1 MHNTDGGLGSL
12 DLRALRLLGSI
23 LETRS
28 VTRTAEA
35 FGLSQPATSRALEQL
50 RRALGDRLVVR
61 GSTGGA
67 LTPRAQALVPLVKDA
82 IEAVGR
88 VFALPTF
95 DPATAEAL
103 VRVATTDYGAAVVLA
118 PLAGH
123 LARAAPG
130 VSIDVVPW
138 SADTLAGLEQ
148 GQLSFALYADSGLP
162 NDFHTR
168 DLFEEGYSCLL
179 RSGHPALARLE
190 GRESTAA
197 EVLGGYARAVMMF
210 PDGRR
215 ILVDDVVS
223 RLTATSEGRATLRT
237 PYFLSGPLALQ
248 HSDLIMCV
256 PSRAARL
263 LARMGGLAR
272 VDLPNVPG
280 FTYRLVW
287 HERSHMDPLHVW
299 MRKIVSTLERRHGGQ
314 AAEA

>member
-1 MHNTDGGLGSL
+1 MHKTDAGLGSL

-35 FGLSQPATSRALEQL
+35 FGLSQPAASRALEQL

-61 GSTGGA
+61 ISTGGA

-82 IEAVGR
+82 VEAVGR
-88 VFALPTF
+88 VFAPATF
-95 DPATAEAL
+95 DPATAEAV
-103 VRVATTDYGAAVVLA
+103 VRVATTDYGATVVLA

-130 VSIDVVPW
+130 VSIEVVPW

-148 GQLSFALYADSGLP
+148 GHLSFALYADSDLP

-179 RSGHPALARLE
+179 RSEHPALSRLAE
-190 GRESTAA
+190 SGSTAA
-197 EVLGGYARAVMMF
+197 EVLGGYARAVVMF

-215 ILVDDVVS
+215 TLVDDVMS
-223 RLTATSEGRATLRT
+223 RLTATPDSRATLRT
-237 PYFLSGPLALQ
+237 PYFLSGPLALE
-248 HSDLIMCV
+248 HSDMIMCV

-272 VDLPNVPG
+272 VDLPEAAG

-287 HERSHMDPLHVW
+287 HERSQMDPLHVW
-299 MRKIVSTLERRHGGQ
+299 MRKIVSRLEREHGEQ
-314 AAEA
+314 PDDV

>member
-1 MHNTDGGLGSL
+1 MHKTDGGLDSL
-12 DLRALRLLGSI
+12 DLRALRLLASI

-50 RRALGDRLVVR
+50 RRAVGDRLVVR
-61 GSTGGA
+61 VSTGGA

-88 VFALPTF
+88 VFAPSTF
-95 DPATAEAL
+95 DPATAEAV
-103 VRVATTDYGAAVVLA
+103 VRVATTDYGAAVVMA
-118 PLAGH
+118 PLAAH
-123 LARAAPG
+123 LAQAAPG
-130 VSIDVVPW
+130 VCIEVVPW
-138 SADTLAGLEQ
+138 GADTLAGLEG
-148 GQLSFALYADSGLP
+148 GQLSSALYADGDLP

-179 RSGHPALARLE
+179 RSEHPALALLGE
-190 GRESTAA
+190 SGSTAA

-215 ILVDDVVS
+215 TLVDDVMS
-223 RLTATSEGRATLRT
+223 RLTATPDGRATLRT

-248 HSDLIMCV
+248 HSDIVMCI

-263 LARMGGLAR
+263 LARMGELAC
-272 VDLPNVPG
+272 VDLPEAAG

-287 HERSHMDPLHVW
+287 HERSHTDPLHVW
-299 MRKIVSTLERRHGGQ
+299 MRKAVSGLMRRQHGQTDEG
-314 AAEA
+314 

>member
-1 MHNTDGGLGSL
+1 MHKTDDDLGSL
-12 DLRALRLLGSI
+12 DLRALRLLGSV

-67 LTPRAQALVPLVKDA
+67 LTPRAQALVPLVKEA

-88 VFALPTF
+88 VFASPTF
-95 DPATAEAL
+95 EPSTAEA
-103 VRVATTDYGAAVVLA
+103 VMRVATTDYGAAVVLA

-130 VSIDVVPW
+130 VSIEVVPW
-138 SADTLAGLEQ
+138 NADTLTGLEL
-148 GQLSFALYADSGLP
+148 GQLSFALYADSDLP
-162 NDFHTR
+162 NDFHAR
-168 DLFEEGYSCLL
+168 DLFDEGYSCLM
-179 RSGHPALARLE
+179 RSGHPALSRLA
-190 GRESTAA
+190 ESGSTVA

-215 ILVDDVVS
+215 TLVDDVMS
-223 RLTATSEGRATLRT
+223 RLTETLDSGATLRT

-248 HSDLIMCV
+248 HSDMIMCV

-263 LARMGGLAR
+263 LARMGDLAR
-272 VDLPNVPG
+272 VDLPDAAG

-299 MRKIVSTLERRHGGQ
+299 MRKTVSTLERRHGGQ
-314 AAEA
+314 ADEA

>member
-1 MHNTDGGLGSL
+1 MQKTDAGLGSL

-35 FGLSQPATSRALEQL
+35 FGLSQPAASRALEQL

-61 GSTGGA
+61 VSTGGA
-67 LTPRAQALVPLVKDA
+67 LTPRAQALMPLVQDA

-88 VFALPTF
+88 VFAAQTF
-95 DPATAEAL
+95 DPATAEAV
-103 VRVATTDYGAAVVLA
+103 VRFATTDYGAAVVLA

-130 VSIDVVPW
+130 VAIDVVPW

-148 GQLSFALYADSGLP
+148 GRLSFALYADSDLP

-179 RSGHPALARLE
+179 RSGHPALARLAE
-190 GRESTAA
+190 GESTAA
-197 EVLGGYARAVMMF
+197 EVLGDYARAVMMF

-215 ILVDDVVS
+215 TLVDDVMS
-223 RLTATSEGRATLRT
+223 RLTGTPDGRATLRT

-248 HSDLIMCV
+248 HSDLVMCV
-256 PSRAARL
+256 PSRAAGL
-263 LARMGGLAR
+263 LARMGGLACIA
-272 VDLPNVPG
+272 LPEAAG

-287 HERSHMDPLHVW
+287 HERSHTDSLHVW
-299 MRKIVSTLERRHGGQ
+299 MRKVVSRLERGHHGQ
-314 AAEA
+314 FDKA